1 MAFNAGL
8 LLPPHK
14 QRMSIEVERIS
25 KVFGQQYA
33 LRDVSLTIG
42 RGEVVGLLGP
52 NGAGKSTLMKIITC
66 FIPPT
71 SGQARV
77 FGHSIFEEPLEVRRR
92 IGYLPESNPLYT
104 DMYVKEYLSFIAG
117 LHGISNPAVR
127 VADMIEKT
135 GLTLEQ
141 KKKIGTLSKGYRQRV
156 GLAQAIIHDP
166 DVLILDEPTSG
177 LDPNQL
183 VEIRQLIRE
192 LGHNKTVVLS
202 THIMQEVEAVCSR
215 VVIINQGQIVADE
228 GIEKLA
234 ALAAGETVLEVEFSG
249 PADLPSL
256 SRLRGVRDVKDNGQH
271 AYTILTDAS
280 LDLREAI
287 FNYAVEHQLKILSQR
302 IAGRKL
308 EDVFQTL
315 TRGSGPEKGS

>member
-1 MAFNAGL
+1 
-8 LLPPHK
+8 
-14 QRMSIEVERIS
+14 MSIEVERIS

-156 GLAQAIIHDP
+156 GLAQAIIHNP